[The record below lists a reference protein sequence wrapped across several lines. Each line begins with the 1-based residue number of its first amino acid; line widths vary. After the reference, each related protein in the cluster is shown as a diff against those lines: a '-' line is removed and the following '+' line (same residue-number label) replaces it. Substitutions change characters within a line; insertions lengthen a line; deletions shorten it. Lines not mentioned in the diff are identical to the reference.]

1 MSKRFKHRD
10 HSFIA
15 DYITHYRD
23 NTTKK
28 EIEGFKDLGKMDDM
42 EIETINLDN
51 SVFG

>member
-1 MSKRFKHRD
+1 MDTEMGSFKTLD
-10 HSFIA
+10 DVIKENCSM
-15 DYITHYRD
+15 
-23 NTTKK
+23 TKK